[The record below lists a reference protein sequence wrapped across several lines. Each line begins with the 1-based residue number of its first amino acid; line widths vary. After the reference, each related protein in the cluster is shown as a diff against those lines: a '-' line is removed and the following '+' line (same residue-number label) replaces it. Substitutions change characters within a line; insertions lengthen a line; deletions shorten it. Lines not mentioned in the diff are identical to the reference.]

1 MTRFS
6 LRLTG
11 AAGIV
16 VALMFAGLVDAV
28 APFASFV
35 GDAQARVGRPLTP
48 GSAAGVARRT
58 VRRHTTRR
66 HTTRRVIRRSTIYVS
81 RLPAACVK
89 TSVNGTVVWHCG
101 GAYYQPYG
109 GRYVVV
115 YIH

>member
-16 VALMFAGLVDAV
+16 VVLMFAGLVDAV

-48 GSAAGVARRT
+48 GSAAGVARR
-58 VRRHTTRR
+58 
-66 HTTRRVIRRSTIYVS
+66 TTRRVIRRSTIYVS

>member
-16 VALMFAGLVDAV
+16 VVLMFAGLVDTV

-35 GDAQARVGRPLTP
+35 GDAQARVRHRLTP
-48 GSAAGVARRT
+48 GSAAGV
-58 VRRHTTRR
+58 VRRTTRR
-66 HTTRRVIRRSTIYVS
+66 RTTRRVIRRSTIYVS

-89 TSVNGTVVWHCG
+89 TSVNSTVVWHCG

-115 YIH
+115 YVH